1 MLTDGR
7 KNELTDMTKLIA
19 AFRNVANAPN
29 RTSTRIERR
38 LHPSLVFA
46 LKLNTL
52 SLKFPSFV
60 FPIYDRHFY
69 VCEVTCVSR
78 AVVDSQLANA

>member
-1 MLTDGR
+1 ML
-7 KNELTDMTKLIA
+7 LMHL
-19 AFRNVANAPN
+19 
-29 RTSTRIERR
+29 IERR
-38 LHPSLVFA
+38 QELKGDYIRLLFLPV
-46 LKLNTL
+46 KLNTL